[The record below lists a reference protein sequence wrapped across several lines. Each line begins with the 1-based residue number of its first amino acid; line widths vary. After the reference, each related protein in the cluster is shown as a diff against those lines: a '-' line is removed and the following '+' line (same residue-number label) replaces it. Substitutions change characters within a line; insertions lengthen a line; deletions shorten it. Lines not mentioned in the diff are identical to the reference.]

1 MHENLFKAKIKKLST
16 EKLEQLLKLKYEENS
31 YVIDLA
37 LQEVRYR
44 RPEFIFQIRKEPSI
58 TKQPGNRDLKRWNW
72 AAFLLAPL
80 WTFSHK
86 LNTIGLLSLLPGINI
101 PVMLYLGIN
110 GNKIGYDKSNLET
123 VSEFLFV
130 QKQWTIGLLKILLV
144 LFAAIIIITLIE
156 FFI

>member
-1 MHENLFKAKIKKLST
+1 MRENLFQAKIKKLSS

-31 YVIDLA
+31 HVIELA

-44 RPEFIFQIRKEPSI
+44 SPEFIFHIKKEPSI
-58 TKQPGNRDLKRWNW
+58 TKQPGNKDLKKWNW

-86 LNTIGLLSLLPGINI
+86 LDTIGLLTLLPGINF
-101 PVMLYLGIN
+101 PVMLYLGIK
-110 GNKIGYDKSNLET
+110 GNKIGYDKSNLAT
-123 VSEFLFV
+123 VSEFLIV

-144 LFAAIIIITLIE
+144 VCTAIAIITIIE
-156 FFI
+156 FFT